1 MPRETFQQELDGLV
15 SDLIE
20 LGGEVEASLESMVK
34 AMETRDAEVASREL
48 GVDMRYKARGMDIE
62 RECMILQA
70 RQAPVAR
77 DLRLLYTAQSVA
89 NHLVRS
95 GTLSEHIC
103 QAIAETADCERD
115 EDLETALVEMAKT
128 ARNVFN
134 EGLDVF
140 ENRDIERARDLQAK
154 DDKVDLLYSE
164 AMNLIANPS
173 EGGGG
178 DPEWRM
184 RAALMVHYLERISD
198 HGVDIG
204 GSAVFLVTG
213 QRIEDAMQQYLD
225 RNVDYNGDGA

>member
-1 MPRETFQQELDGLV
+1 MPRETFQQELDGLL
-15 SDLIE
+15 SDLLE
-20 LGGEVEASLESMVK
+20 LGGEVEASLENMVR
-34 AMETRDAEVASREL
+34 AMEGRDADVARQEL
-48 GVDMRYKARGMDIE
+48 GVDIRYKTWGMDIE

-77 DLRLLYTAQSVA
+77 DLRLLYTVQSVT

-95 GTLSEHIC
+95 GTLTEHIC
-103 QAIAETADCERD
+103 HAIVDTEGCERD
-115 EDLETALVEMAKT
+115 EDLETALVEMART
-128 ARNVFN
+128 ARNVFH

-140 ENRDIERARDLQAK
+140 ENRDIERARNLQAK

-173 EGGGG
+173 GDGGA
-178 DPEWRM
+178 PEWRM

-225 RNVDYNGDGA
+225 RNMDGFDG